1 MHYSATAKKDM
12 IPINHRYHAQD
23 YNLFNPFVLL
33 VHKHLKSLI
42 SQATNAVTSGVRTL
56 FTY

>member
-33 VHKHLKSLI
+33 VRKRIPNNFSH
-42 SQATNAVTSGVRTL
+42 N
-56 FTY
+56 